1 MKKILVVDDDKKL
14 RAALR
19 VRLKAAEYEVVEAA
33 DGVEGLNLAVEHR
46 PDLILLDVW
55 MPNSVGPLMAQR
67 LKHVGLAHVPV
78 IFLTGAKRA
87 ELWRV
92 AEELEPAGYFE
103 KPYEPRELLGAIA
116 RLLAPPALSS
126 PATDPNAITPPTAS

>member
-14 RAALR
+14 RTALKL
-19 VRLKAAEYEVVEAA
+19 RLKAAKYHVLEAA
-33 DGVEGLNLAVEHR
+33 DGVEGLSLAIENK
-46 PDLILLDVW
+46 PDLILLDLW

-78 IFLTGAKRA
+78 IFLTGSKRE
-87 ELWRV
+87 ELWKV

-103 KPYEPRELLGAIA
+103 KPYDPQELLGAIA
-116 RLLAPPALSS
+116 RMLYPEAVPQLAKQ
-126 PATDPNAITPPTAS
+126 